1 METKKRPRSVL
12 VGAFT
17 LLDALI
23 RHQGEAGL
31 TQLANSC
38 SLPKATAHR
47 LLEQLT
53 ELEVV
58 QRSENRYR
66 VGAQAFRLG
75 QSWQPY
81 PRLLE
86 LARGRL
92 RELAA
97 ATRASSVL
105 AVPCDGRILI
115 AAASLIRPEHDLLL
129 RPGSTVPQRIG
140 RFSPVW
146 QAEHGLVVAEAS
158 VRLPTGGTVG
168 SIATVIAV
176 PRSPGAVSDAVA
188 RTARTLSAALVNQSA
203 TDDRDR
209 RNSILS
215 RQGGSNP

>member
-1 METKKRPRSVL
+1 METGRRPRSVL
-12 VGAFT
+12 EGAFT
-17 LLDALI
+17 LLDALV

-38 SLPKATAHR
+38 SIPKATAHR

-86 LARGRL
+86 LARGELRRL
-92 RELAA
+92 AV

-115 AAASLIRPEHDLLL
+115 AAASLIRPEDGILL
-129 RPGSTVPQRIG
+129 RPGSTVPQRTG
-140 RFSPVW
+140 HFCPVW
-146 QAEHGLVVAEAS
+146 QAEHGLVAVEAPIL
-158 VRLPTGGTVG
+158 LPTGETVG
-168 SIATVIAV
+168 SVAAV
-176 PRSPGAVSDAVA
+176 TAPAASPGAVPDTVA
-188 RTARTLSAALVNQSA
+188 RAARTIGAALVNRVETHA
-203 TDDRDR
+203 
-209 RNSILS
+209 
-215 RQGGSNP
+215 

>member
-38 SLPKATAHR
+38 SLPKATVHR

-58 QRSENRYR
+58 ERSENRYR
-66 VGAQAFRLG
+66 VGVQAFRLG

-86 LARGRL
+86 LARGQL
-92 RELAA
+92 RGLAA

-129 RPGSTVPQRIG
+129 RPGSTVPQRTG
-140 RFSPVW
+140 RFSPDW
-146 QAEHGLVVAEAS
+146 QAEHGLVVTEAS

-168 SIATVIAV
+168 SIAAVIAV
-176 PRSPGAVSDAVA
+176 PRPPGGVSDAVA
-188 RTARTLSAALVNQSA
+188 RTARTLSAALVNQP
-203 TDDRDR
+203 TQDDRDR
-209 RNSILS
+209 RNPLLS
-215 RQGGSNP
+215 RQGSARL

>member
-1 METKKRPRSVL
+1 MTLSARIPSSGPREGISVETKRRPRSVL
-12 VGAFT
+12 EGAFT
-17 LLDALI
+17 LLDALV

-38 SLPKATAHR
+38 SLPKSTAYR

-53 ELEVV
+53 ALEVV

-86 LARGRL
+86 LARGEL
-92 RELAA
+92 RRLAA

-115 AAASLIRPEHDLLL
+115 AAASLTRAEDGVLL
-129 RPGSTVPQRIG
+129 RPGSTVPQRTG
-140 RFSPVW
+140 RFCPRW
-146 QAEHGLVVAEAS
+146 QAEHELVAVEAS
-158 VRLPTGGTVG
+158 VRLPTGRTVG
-168 SIATVIAV
+168 SIATVLTLPQSSV
-176 PRSPGAVSDAVA
+176 TMSDTVA
-188 RTARTLSAALVNQSA
+188 RAARTLGAALA
-203 TDDRDR
+203 D
-209 RNSILS
+209 
-215 RQGGSNP
+215 

>member
-1 METKKRPRSVL
+1 METERRPRSVL
-12 VGAFT
+12 EGAFT
-17 LLDALI
+17 LLDALV

-38 SLPKATAHR
+38 SIPKATAHR

-53 ELEVV
+53 VLEVV

-86 LARGRL
+86 LARGEL
-92 RELAA
+92 RRLAA

-115 AAASLIRPEHDLLL
+115 AAASLTRPEDGVLL
-129 RPGSTVPQRIG
+129 RPGSTVPQRTG
-140 RFSPVW
+140 HFCPVW
-146 QAEHGLVVAEAS
+146 QAEHDLVAVEAPIT
-158 VRLPTGGTVG
+158 LPTGETVG
-168 SIATVIAV
+168 SVAAV
-176 PRSPGAVSDAVA
+176 TAPTPSPGAVPDTVA
-188 RTARTLSAALVNQSA
+188 RAARTIGAALVNRVA
-203 TDDRDR
+203 TRA
-209 RNSILS
+209 
-215 RQGGSNP
+215 

>member
-1 METKKRPRSVL
+1 METKRRPRSVL
-12 VGAFT
+12 EGAFT
-17 LLDALI
+17 LLDALV

-81 PRLLE
+81 PRLLD
-86 LARGRL
+86 LARGELRRL
-92 RELAA
+92 TA

-105 AVPCDGRILI
+105 AVPCDGHLLI
-115 AAASLIRPEHDLLL
+115 AAASLARPEDHLLF
-129 RPGSTVPQRIG
+129 RPGSTVPRRIG
-140 RFSPVW
+140 RFCPVW
-146 QAEHGLVVAEAS
+146 QAEHELVAVEAA
-158 VRLPTGGTVG
+158 VRLPTGRAVG
-168 SIATVIAV
+168 SIAAV
-176 PRSPGAVSDAVA
+176 LAPAQPPAALSEPVG
-188 RTARTLSAALVNQSA
+188 RTARTLGAALVRK
-203 TDDRDR
+203 T
-209 RNSILS
+209 
-215 RQGGSNP
+215 GSVSPLPL